1 MIDGLLEYQ
10 KARKHKSA
18 ARACIPRQKAECKPP
33 QNPANHF
40 PFSQK
45 TRYCDPGCPPGAAA
59 TSAASSSFKMDP
71 LSYFLRVT
79 AQDSLSMLFLLPEV
93 PFRHEPGVC
102 SRFTFSER
110 TSSPST
116 VTSPSLSHPA
126 PSFAVASFITCPLCT
141 CDLSAKGSKMP
152 SFYRW
157 LCSQCL
163 GQQAHQKYLLTD

>member
-1 MIDGLLEYQ
+1 MQPELAFQDRRQSANLHRTQ
-10 KARKHKSA
+10 QTTSHSHK
-18 ARACIPRQKAECKPP
+18 RRV
-33 QNPANHF
+33 
-40 PFSQK
+40 
-45 TRYCDPGCPPGAAA
+45 YCDPGCPPGAAA
-59 TSAASSSFKMDP
+59 TSAAPSSFKMDP

-93 PFRHEPGVC
+93 PFHHEPGVC
-102 SRFTFSER
+102 SRFTFSKR

-116 VTSPSLSHPA
+116 VTSLSLSHPA

-141 CDLSAKGSKMP
+141 CDLSPKGSKMP

-163 GQQAHQKYLLTD
+163 GQ